1 MAKISNNKN
10 NNSDNTENQSE
21 NKIREEQN
29 DRNLVEVHDCLK

>member
-29 DRNLVEVHDCLK
+29 DRNLAEVHDCLK